1 MKYLMKL
8 QISMDD
14 KLVERIDRYADENY
28 MTRSG
33 LITLAASQ
41 YLNSNDVI
49 LLVKDISL
57 AIRKIAD
64 NGDVD
69 VETVEKLEDFERL
82 CKLLT
87 SSK

>member
-1 MKYLMKL
+1 MKL

-33 LITLAASQ
+33 LISLAASQ

-69 VETVEKLEDFERL
+69 VETFEKLEDFERL

>member
-1 MKYLMKL
+1 MKL

>member
-1 MKYLMKL
+1 MKL

-69 VETVEKLEDFERL
+69 VETFEKLEDFERL

>member
-1 MKYLMKL
+1 MKL

-64 NGDVD
+64 NGNVD

-87 SSK
+87 STK

>member
-1 MKYLMKL
+1 MKL

-33 LITLAASQ
+33 LISLAASQ

-87 SSK
+87 STK

>member
-1 MKYLMKL
+1 MKL

-33 LITLAASQ
+33 LITLATSQ

-87 SSK
+87 STK